1 MRENM
6 YWTEVKSELLYG
18 QAPLIRERL
27 QPQAVQM
34 AVREI
39 SRLINFGWI
48 DELTED
54 VQQRIQK
61 ACQMSQCTEIWD
73 EFRVKNPF
81 LFQRKS
87 MKKARKKRQKK

>member
-18 QAPLIRERL
+18 HSPLTQERL
-27 QPQAVQM
+27 QPQAVQI

-61 ACQMSQCTEIWD
+61 ACQVSQCSEIWD
-73 EFRVKNPF
+73 EFRVKNQF

-87 MKKARKKRQKK
+87 RKRSRKKRQKK

>member
-1 MRENM
+1 M
-6 YWTEVKSELLYG
+6 YWTEVKRELLYG
-18 QAPLIRERL
+18 HSPLTHDRL
-27 QPQAVQM
+27 QPQAVQI

-61 ACQMSQCTEIWD
+61 ACQMSQCAEIWD
-73 EFRVKNPF
+73 EFRVKNQF
-81 LFQRKS
+81 LFQPRNTKNR
-87 MKKARKKRQKK
+87 RKKRQRK